1 MEEAR
6 VPAQAPPLWLEFVR
20 LIPSFVTA
28 ATAIYGVHI
37 GIQGLN
43 KWRAETI
50 GKRKAELA
58 EDVLADFYEARDIIT
73 AARSPG
79 GFGHE
84 GATRTPAEW
93 ESEDDTRTLNAY
105 FRTIERLRNKEAFF
119 AKLDARRYRFIAHF
133 GLEAGRVYDDLNK
146 IYRQIVIAVRMLIST
161 YQQRNL
167 GSLPDTRKAWE
178 ASIGWVPL
186 DEDKVPAQ
194 LDALVFAIEKIC
206 RPAIQETFTDKPMA

>member
-1 MEEAR
+1 
-6 VPAQAPPLWLEFVR
+6 VPVQDPPLWLEFVR
-20 LIPSFVTA
+20 IIPSIVTA
-28 ATAIYGVHI
+28 ATAIYGVRI

-58 EDVLADFYEARDIIT
+58 EEVLADFYEARDIIN

-133 GLEAGRVYDDLNK
+133 GLEAAQVYDDLNK
-146 IYRQIVIAVRMLIST
+146 IHRQIVVAVQMLIST
-161 YQQRNL
+161 YRQRDL
-167 GSLPDTRKAWE
+167 GSVPENRKIWQ
-178 ASIGWVPL
+178 ASIGWVPAEK
-186 DEDKVPAQ
+186 DRIPAQ
-194 LDALVFAIEKIC
+194 LDALIIEIERIC
-206 RPAIQETFTDKPMA
+206 RPAIQESVDR

>member
-1 MEEAR
+1 
-6 VPAQAPPLWLEFVR
+6 LWLEFVR
-20 LIPSFVTA
+20 IVPSIVTA
-28 ATAIYGVHI
+28 VTAIYGVRI

-58 EDVLADFYEARDIIT
+58 EEVLADFYEARDVIN

-84 GATRTPAEW
+84 GATRPKAEW
-93 ESEDDTRTLNAY
+93 ETEDDTRMLNAY
-105 FRTIERLRNKEAFF
+105 FRTMERLRNKEEFF
-119 AKLDARRYRFIAHF
+119 ARLHARRYRFMAHF
-133 GLEAGRVYDDLNK
+133 GTEAGEPYDDFHK
-146 IYRQIVIAVRMLIST
+146 IYARIVVAVRMLIST
-161 YQQRNL
+161 YEQRDR
-167 GSLPDTRKAWE
+167 GSLPQNRKVWE

-186 DEDKVPAQ
+186 DEDKIPAQ

-206 RPAIQETFTDKPMA
+206 RPAIQESFTAKSAV